1 MLGLGFIAEVAAP
14 VFAKVAAP
22 VAAKVVAIAAPVV
35 TKVVATVSGV
45 VTSVVAESTGATV
58 IDTAIIEELLNL
70 CKQVMTLFTEFPLN
84 VFLIASLV
92 GIGFGIF
99 KAAKRAARH

>member
-1 MLGLGFIAEVAAP
+1 MLGLLI
-14 VFAKVAAP
+14 AKVAA
-22 VAAKVVAIAAPVV
+22 VAAPVV
-35 TKVVATVSGV
+35 TKVVAGIGGV
-45 VTSVVAESTGATV
+45 ATTLVAESTGAGT
-58 IDTAIIEELLNL
+58 IDTAVIQDLLNL
-70 CKQVMTLFTEFPLN
+70 CKQVMSLFTEFPLN